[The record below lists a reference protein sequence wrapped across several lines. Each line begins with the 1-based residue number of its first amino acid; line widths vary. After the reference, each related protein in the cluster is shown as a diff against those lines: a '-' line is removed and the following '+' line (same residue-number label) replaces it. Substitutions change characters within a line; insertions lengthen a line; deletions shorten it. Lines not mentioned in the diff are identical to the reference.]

1 MGRWFLGEL
10 AGERKGLV
18 TVPGYCRADIAVV
31 VAVVMMVV
39 LRDGPIVV
47 ETASR
52 AVKDT
57 NTSPTCKQVETL
69 FTAHSLV
76 VNSNNLSNEA

>member
-1 MGRWFLGEL
+1 MGRWFFGEL
-10 AGERKGLV
+10 AGERKVVLV
-18 TVPGYCRADIAVV
+18 TVLLPGYCRADIAVV

-39 LRDGPIVV
+39 LRDVVVVV

-57 NTSPTCKQVETL
+57 NTSPT
-69 FTAHSLV
+69 
-76 VNSNNLSNEA
+76 